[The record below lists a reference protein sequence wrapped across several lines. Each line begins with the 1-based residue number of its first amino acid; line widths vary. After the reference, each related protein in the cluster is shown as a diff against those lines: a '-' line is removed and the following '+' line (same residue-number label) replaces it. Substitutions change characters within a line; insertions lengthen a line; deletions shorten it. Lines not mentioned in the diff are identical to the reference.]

1 MTNLIQDKVEKPQ
14 THEEEEKKYYEG
26 SSWSDAATRNVD
38 STWSWKRQE
47 GGPPRI
53 PRGSIALL
61 PPGFQTLASKIVRE
75 SISVVLSPLVGG
87 NLLPQP
93 QESNT
98 VPKQSVERVWWD
110 SVFKAPLSVNIQILA
125 IIINERIHM
134 RGSHST
140 CEGLFL
146 HFPRWKMS
154 PIFFLHFAINCQ
166 NVFGAPLI
174 YFNN

>member
-1 MTNLIQDKVEKPQ
+1 MKAHL
-14 THEEEEKKYYEG
+14 G
-26 SSWSDAATRNVD
+26 GAATRNVD

-53 PRGSIALL
+53 PRGSVALL
-61 PPGFQTLASKIVRE
+61 PPGFQTLASKTVRE
-75 SISVVLSPLVGG
+75 SISVILSPLVGG
-87 NLLPQP
+87 NFVT
-93 QESNT
+93 SATRNT
-98 VPKQSVERVWWD
+98 VPKQSVERMWWD
-110 SVFKAPLSVNIQILA
+110 SVFKAPLSVSIQQILA

-154 PIFFLHFAINCQ
+154 PIFFLHFEINCQ
-166 NVFGAPLI
+166 NVFGASVI